1 MTISSILETLYKI
14 VDASPQII
22 IGFVGLVLIAIPF
35 SNNKSSINYQHI
47 LVAIILQII
56 LAFALLKIP
65 FIVQIFAYLSEGVT
79 ALQAATQEGAEFVF
93 GYLSNSSNSPFESS
107 GMGNSMIFAF
117 QILPLII
124 VISSLSALLW
134 FWNILPLI
142 IRAISKV
149 FEKLFNIGGPIGLGA
164 TANIIMG
171 QVEAPLLVR
180 PYLSRMSEKEL
191 LILMTAG
198 MSTVSGSIM
207 IALVSM
213 LQPQFPELNLI
224 QHLVSASI
232 LSIPAAIMYANI
244 MIPSSEVTNFD
255 GDSVP
260 KVYDSSMDAITRG
273 TRDGLDICLNV
284 GAILIAFIALVSLLN
299 SILGIAGGWFGIN
312 DLSLQLILGYM
323 FFPIVWLMG
332 IPLSETLASAELLGL
347 KTALNEF
354 VAYGALANIEPG
366 VLSERSKLITLYG
379 LCGFANFSS
388 VGILVSGISAMAPE
402 RKNDLIKVSLK
413 ALVGATLA
421 SCMTGLVIGIFLV

>member
-1 MTISSILETLYKI
+1 MNILTFL
-14 VDASPQII
+14 QII
-22 IGFVGLVLIAIPF
+22 VGFVGLVCIAIPF
-35 SNNKSSINYQHI
+35 SQNRSSINYRYI
-47 LVAIILQII
+47 FVAIIFQII

-65 FIVQIFAYLSEGVT
+65 FIVQIFAYLSDGVSS
-79 ALQAATQEGAEFVF
+79 LQAATQEGAEFVF
-93 GYLSNSSNSPFESS
+93 GYLSNTSVSPFESS
-107 GMGNSMIFAF
+107 GAGNSMIFAF

-149 FEKLFNIGGPIGLGA
+149 FEKLFNIGGPIGLAA

-180 PYLSRMSEKEL
+180 PYLSKMSEKEL

-213 LQPQFPELNLI
+213 LQPQFPDINLI

-244 MIPSSEVTNFD
+244 MIPSAEVTNFD
-255 GDSVP
+255 GGSVP

-299 SILGIAGGWFGIN
+299 SILGIAGGWIGIS

-332 IPLSETLASAELLGL
+332 VPLSETLASAELLGL

-354 VAYGALANIEPG
+354 VAYGALANVEPG

-413 ALVGATLA
+413 ALIGATLA
-421 SCMTGLVIGIFLV
+421 SCMTGLVIGIF